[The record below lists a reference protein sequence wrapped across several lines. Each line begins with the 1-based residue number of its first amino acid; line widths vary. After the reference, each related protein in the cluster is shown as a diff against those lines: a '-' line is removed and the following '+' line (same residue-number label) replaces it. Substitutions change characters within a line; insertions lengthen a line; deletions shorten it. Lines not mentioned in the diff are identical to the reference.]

1 MKERPGRSWHTGRL
15 AGACIAGAL
24 AGLQAMPAAAER
36 FTTAAEVRPILSA
49 TRDNW
54 VALRT
59 ARGRDILYFTQLEA
73 WRCGL
78 DDIRYSVNGGPMKR
92 YRPEPCHEESSEPN
106 ALTDPGHRPWIE
118 FPAGSVKS
126 VAIEITYDDGRKDSA
141 RYSRRD
147 ILMP

>member
-1 MKERPGRSWHTGRL
+1 MTMHRWHSRIGRISAAAGL
-15 AGACIAGAL
+15 AGALGAL
-24 AGLQAMPAAAER
+24 AAPPALAGR
-36 FTTAAEVRPILSA
+36 FTTAREVRPILSA

-54 VALRT
+54 VALRS
-59 ARGRDILYFTQLEA
+59 ARGKDILYFTQLEA

-78 DDIRYSVNGGPMKR
+78 DSIRYSVNGGPMKP
-92 YRPEPCHEESSEPN
+92 YRAEACHEGSGEPN

-126 VAIEITYDDGRKDSA
+126 VAVEITYDDGQKDSA